1 MSVKYFTSG
10 MRDIAGAPG
19 IANAMMDA
27 FAIAQGR
34 ISRSRLADDPPEVVV
49 NARLCKVGLF
59 DFHRAD
65 ELIAIGREA
74 ARGNIERLQGYVL
87 CRPRRPSV
95 AAAHS
100 MARARQA
107 AVEASLPGLAPA
119 AGAVLQWVRNSSKLD
134 AKACKA

>member
-1 MSVKYFTSG
+1 VKYFTSE

-19 IANAMMDA
+19 TANAMMDA

-34 ISRSRLADDPPEVVV
+34 ISRSRLAGDPPEVVV

-74 ARGNIERLQGYVL
+74 T
-87 CRPRRPSV
+87 RRV
-95 AAAHS
+95 I
-100 MARARQA
+100 QDI
-107 AVEASLPGLAPA
+107 VEEIAMTPLESA
-119 AGAVLQWVRNSSKLD
+119 NSPQ
-134 AKACKA
+134 